1 MGRAALHPPAGHL
14 TTSMPDISAKPAAV
28 CAVIVTY
35 HPDEDFGV
43 RLRRV
48 LPQVAATVIVD
59 NGSSAAAAARLHD
72 LSTSLPLTLIDNGEN
87 LGIARALNQGLRY
100 ALDRG
105 YAWAL
110 LLDQDTVV
118 DADLVVSLL
127 AAYAACPDP
136 AQTAA
141 VGSRFRDSHDRPTEV
156 RALPAQG
163 ESWREVEAVITS
175 GTLLPLAAFT
185 AIGPFREEFFID
197 YVDIDYCLRA
207 RAKGYRII
215 ETRRALMSHTV
226 GAPTRHALLGRGQW
240 TTNHSAE
247 RRYYIAR
254 NNTVLLREYGTSKGG
269 SWRWKSIVRSFR
281 LCKRIAL
288 FEQDKLA
295 KLVAVGEGWWDG
307 MRGKLGPRA
316 AAGRPAG
323 SPHDP

>member
-1 MGRAALHPPAGHL
+1 MHPPEGHL
-14 TTSMPDISAKPAAV
+14 TTSMPEISVKPAAV
-28 CAVIVTY
+28 CAVVVTY
-35 HPDEDFGV
+35 HPDGDFGA

-48 LPQVAATVIVD
+48 IPQVAATVIVD
-59 NGSSAAAAARLHD
+59 NGSSAASVALLHG
-72 LSTSLPLTLIDNGEN
+72 LSTSLPVTLIGNGAN
-87 LGIARALNQGLRY
+87 LGVARALNQGLRY

-105 YAWAL
+105 HAWAL

-118 DADLVVSLL
+118 DHDLVESLL
-127 AAYAACPDP
+127 AAYAACPGP

-141 VGSRFRDSHDRPTEV
+141 VGSRFRDSHDRPAEV

-163 ESWREVEAVITS
+163 QLWREVEAVITS
-175 GTLLPLAAFT
+175 GTLLPLAAF
-185 AIGPFREEFFID
+185 AVIGPFREEFFID

-226 GAPTRHALLGRGQW
+226 GAPTRHALLGRGKW

-254 NNTVLLREYGTSKGG
+254 NNTVLLREYGTSRGG

-288 FEQDKLA
+288 FEHDKLA
-295 KLVAVGEGWWDG
+295 KLVAVGQGWWDG
-307 MRGKLGPRA
+307 MRGNLGPRA
-316 AAGRPAG
+316 AAGRP
-323 SPHDP
+323 SSRPHDP